1 MNSDLLI
8 QQSQVFYLLREGL
21 WKTTQVLCHKFYQ
34 RNQDPFFQFWRAFCY
49 FKSGSLNEA
58 INELTLI
65 RNKREFQFATSAA
78 LIYYSQQQRGVDRE
92 IIETCRQMQ
101 SEGRKTPN
109 DRAFQSAIYFYLFL
123 DEGRKAKEV
132 LELLSQGQ
140 PISQITL
147 GWYKLLQKDEQINIT
162 EVLDYFQSIG
172 GQFNQKPI
180 EYLLGLAKAS
190 EINKKYP
197 IILDA
202 LNELMIV
209 WRDFP
214 FTDVEKLRFCIFI
227 QDWEQFQDLANK
239 ILYDDPTNIF
249 GLKAIAFYNLARKGD
264 VRESIEKMEELFN
277 AIQKQE
283 EDNVQL
289 LLNCCQLLSRV
300 SGRNQLILQ
309 LTISQI
315 QKMRKVAP
323 LLGDLCLELA
333 QETLMLEEYE
343 KAYGYFQEAVAL
355 DEGRTESL
363 AGMIQCKILQGVIDD
378 AEKQLEF
385 VQEVQVSVGR
395 TTEIA
400 FLQALLESKKSE
412 GTDSPIAQQFI
423 EETLKL
429 HLTQS
434 KQLLPGYEFY
444 IKFNPDFTFTIAQM
458 YLRNLSTNL
467 MLAGKEQT
475 TSGIG
480 KGTKL
485 LESIAKQAPGLTN
498 VQLLLAT
505 GKMALG
511 DPQEALKT
519 INRVLELDP
528 KNEDGYILHALIS
541 IKTKQI
547 NLAANSLNQAISN
560 NFAIR
565 ENPLFMLV
573 KGEVEYRT
581 EDYKNAQITLEA
593 AFELV
598 AGKYKNKIKVKSKI
612 VQFTE
617 KDKCQVFVLLAKVYA
632 VNKKEVEAKRI
643 MQKAIQEYAG
653 SPHESTI
660 MMANSEI
667 AIESGDIKKAINILK
682 AVQSGQPNFVNS
694 RMILADVYLKYLKDR
709 RNYTK
714 CYAEII
720 EAEPTAE
727 NYKLIGEA
735 FMKINEPQ
743 EAVLSYQKAA
753 ELYPED
759 EEITRTIGNALT
771 MTYDYQKAVNY
782 YEAALLK
789 TPGRQDLLVDL
800 GRLYLRMN
808 NIQKAEQILVWEKF
822 LTDDYA
828 APSLTTLRAN
838 AQGFLLIA
846 RMITKLQQATFNQAQ
861 NAEKEKIQ
869 QQLMAESQKQIEKIR
884 KAFEYAVS
892 TQKDVIEKSKQE
904 AANVNKEK
912 EQLGL
917 IFLEQARYF
926 FNNERNYKATL
937 DCIEDGIKYIPTN
950 ESLIQLQAE
959 TFYQNGDK
967 ISCEQKLK
975 ILQKLNPKNDYA
987 SMMLSEL
994 VLQQDDS
1001 EKSIQQFVQTL
1012 QEKPNSFGTLSKVID
1027 WYRKQN
1033 RLDEIQVIIDNCA
1046 KATQNQNEPGLCFC
1060 RGLYYKYKNL
1070 PKEALIQFNYAKK
1083 HQQYAED
1090 SLTYMIDLYL
1100 NPDQDLYYS
1109 ITDEQPKP
1117 VAVENLKACDQL
1129 LKELQNRG
1137 SMSRYLVM
1145 QAQVLQLSGNP
1156 KSIEM
1161 ANGILGQL
1169 LKSNREWSP
1178 AMLSLA
1184 INKFLSKKQTEGKTI
1199 LKLLWAKQADNSGW
1213 ERDELERAWLL
1224 HADAFISIQ
1233 KYDQAE
1239 EILRKCL
1246 KQNKCCAKAEE
1257 LMGLI
1262 KEKEQS
1268 YIDASNSYEKAFK
1281 LTNQR
1286 NPIMGYRLAFNY
1298 LKAKRFVDAIN
1309 ICKLIL
1315 KINPAFPKLQSEI
1328 LNKAI
1333 QALKP

>member
-1 MNSDLLI
+1 MSSDLLI

-21 WKTTQVLCHKFYQ
+21 WKSTQVLCHKFYQ
-34 RNQDPFFQFWRAFCY
+34 RTQDPFFQFWRAFCY

-109 DRAFQSAIYFYLFL
+109 DRAFQSAIYFYLFV
-123 DEGRKAKEV
+123 DEGRKAKEI
-132 LELLSQGQ
+132 LELLSEGQ

-147 GWYKLLQKDEQINIT
+147 GWYRLLQKEEQFTPDKI
-162 EVLDYFQSIG
+162 LDYFQSI

-197 IILDA
+197 ITLDA

-214 FTDVEKLRFCIFI
+214 YTDVEKLRFCIFI

-239 ILYDDPTNIF
+239 LLYDDPTNIF

-264 VRESIEKMEELFN
+264 VRESLEKIEELFN

-283 EDNVQL
+283 EDNVSL
-289 LLNCCQLLSRV
+289 VLNCCQLLSRV
-300 SGRNQLILQ
+300 SGRNQQILQ
-309 LTISQI
+309 LTMSQI
-315 QKMRKVAP
+315 QKTRKIAP

-333 QETLMLEEYE
+333 QETLMLEEYD
-343 KAYGYFQEAVAL
+343 KAYGFFQEAAAL
-355 DEGRTESL
+355 DEGRMESL

-467 MLAGKEQT
+467 MLAGKELP

-485 LESIAKQAPGLTN
+485 LESIARQAPGLTN
-498 VQLLLAT
+498 VQLLLST

-593 AFELV
+593 AYELV
-598 AGKYKNKIKVKSKI
+598 AGKIQEQKQSQVKNC
-612 VQFTE
+612 
-617 KDKCQVFVLLAKVYA
+617 DKCQVFVLLAKVYA
-632 VNKKEVEAKRI
+632 INKKETEAKKI

-694 RMILADVYLKYLKDR
+694 RIILADVYLKYLKDR
-709 RNYTK
+709 RNYTR

-753 ELYPED
+753 ELNPED
-759 EEITRTIGNALT
+759 EEITRIIGNALT

-782 YEAALLK
+782 YEAALQK

-808 NIQKAEQILVWEKF
+808 NIKKAEQVLVWEKF
-822 LTDDYA
+822 VSDDYA
-828 APSLTTLRAN
+828 APTLTTLRAN

-846 RMITKLQQATFNQAQ
+846 RMVTKLQQATFNQAQ

-869 QQLMAESQKQIEKIR
+869 QQLMAESQKLIEKIR
-884 KAFEYAVS
+884 KAFELAVQ

-926 FNNERNYKATL
+926 FYNERNYKATL
-937 DCIEDGIKYIPTN
+937 DCIDDGVKFIPTN

-959 TFYQNGDK
+959 TFYQSGDK

-1033 RLDEIQVIIDNCA
+1033 RLDEVLKPQLIIVLRLH
-1046 KATQNQNEPGLCFC
+1046 KTKMNQGYVFA
-1060 RGLYYKYKNL
+1060 
-1070 PKEALIQFNYAKK
+1070 EACI
-1083 HQQYAED
+1083 
-1090 SLTYMIDLYL
+1090 
-1100 NPDQDLYYS
+1100 
-1109 ITDEQPKP
+1109 
-1117 VAVENLKACDQL
+1117 
-1129 LKELQNRG
+1129 
-1137 SMSRYLVM
+1137 
-1145 QAQVLQLSGNP
+1145 
-1156 KSIEM
+1156 
-1161 ANGILGQL
+1161 
-1169 LKSNREWSP
+1169 
-1178 AMLSLA
+1178 
-1184 INKFLSKKQTEGKTI
+1184 
-1199 LKLLWAKQADNSGW
+1199 
-1213 ERDELERAWLL
+1213 
-1224 HADAFISIQ
+1224 
-1233 KYDQAE
+1233 
-1239 EILRKCL
+1239 
-1246 KQNKCCAKAEE
+1246 
-1257 LMGLI
+1257 
-1262 KEKEQS
+1262 
-1268 YIDASNSYEKAFK
+1268 
-1281 LTNQR
+1281 
-1286 NPIMGYRLAFNY
+1286 
-1298 LKAKRFVDAIN
+1298 IN
-1309 ICKLIL
+1309 I
-1315 KINPAFPKLQSEI
+1315 KIYPKRR
-1328 LNKAI
+1328 
-1333 QALKP
+1333 